1 MRQTNEFDQLLDEA
15 LSEYRDAEPLSGLA
29 DRVMQR
35 LQTPKRNIRAGLTW
49 TFAAALA
56 IAVVVVVVVF
66 FQRKTA
72 REEVRQQ
79 AHVQQPTS
87 PSLAKNVPGSQP
99 AAQPAK
105 LSQRHQWAGHEG
117 PTTNGIAAARIV
129 PARREQ
135 FPIPAPLSA
144 DERALLQLARTAP
157 EILQAPARSDAEI
170 AIAPIEIS
178 PLADEKAGAKGEN

>member
-1 MRQTNEFDQLLDEA
+1 MRQTNEFDQLLDEG
-15 LSEYRDAEPLSGLA
+15 LSEYRDAEPLLGLA

-35 LQTPKRNIRAGLTW
+35 LKTRQRKIHTALTW
-49 TFAAALA
+49 SFAAAVA
-56 IAVVVVVVVF
+56 ISVVTVATF
-66 FQRKTA
+66 LLPRKAA
-72 REEVRQQ
+72 RKEVKQQ
-79 AHVQQPTS
+79 AHVQQPTL
-87 PSLAKNVPGSQP
+87 PSIAKNVPGSQP

-105 LSQRHQWAGHEG
+105 LSQRHLRAGHEG
-117 PTTNGIAAARIV
+117 LTTNGIAAARIV

-144 DERALLQLARTAP
+144 DERALLQLARTDP
-157 EILQAPARSDAEI
+157 EILQVPATSDAEI